1 MSAKKYIA
9 LKAIQVVDAD
19 GKRQSIEPRVEGRV
33 SGLFEHS
40 FSAKDEKRLIRLG
53 AIREPERT
61 EQHEDPTPVTTMD
74 DTRDGADAGKGGEA
88 NPDDLDAMKVADLK
102 ALADREVIDL
112 GEATK
117 KDDIVAAIRK
127 ARAAE
132 GSGE

>member
-9 LKAIQVVDAD
+9 LKAIQLVDAD
-19 GKRQSIEPRVEGRV
+19 GARQSIEPRSADGKV

-53 AIREPERT
+53 AIREPEGT
-61 EQHEDPTPVTTMD
+61 EEHETPTTVEAMD
-74 DTRDGADAGKGGEA
+74 DTRDGGGQQT
-88 NPDDLDAMKVADLK
+88 NPNEDGLDDMKVADLK

-112 GEATK
+112 GDATK

-132 GSGE
+132 AGGE